1 MEGPGRSEKDG
12 PARCSRHH
20 SNVVHSRRRCH
31 SDASQCRP
39 VGRLRVSDER
49 RLRGSTTVNSSTKG
63 GSRRDT
69 SRAVAHCRAE
79 ETGRDRGAHPTEKAQ
94 VLVSSSDSFEEAKHS
109 LCFKRE
115 PPQPFVEPVVATR
128 RSAASSAACASR
140 PGAALGR
147 PAQAGRSAPPS
158 RPSSDCI
165 GSRQASRTPSPL
177 IARARGRRQEPSRPR
192 TETDDQRRSA
202 SERCDLRRCP
212 R

>member
-1 MEGPGRSEKDG
+1 MDSPRRRVDQDDFADHVCLRNRSRVTTVARPPCVVTHDEVTMWRDPDDLRKKDR
-12 PARCSRHH
+12 PARCFRRH

-94 VLVSSSDSFEEAKHS
+94 VLVSSSDSFAEAKHS

-115 PPQPFVEPVVATR
+115 PPQPFVEPVVATP
-128 RSAASSAACASR
+128 RSAASSAACAS
-140 PGAALGR
+140 
-147 PAQAGRSAPPS
+147 PA
-158 RPSSDCI
+158 
-165 GSRQASRTPSPL
+165 GSRARPTCSSRSICTALPAEL
-177 IARARGRRQEPSRPR
+177 
-192 TETDDQRRSA
+192 
-202 SERCDLRRCP
+202 
-212 R
+212 